1 MYRRSEQLLKKNT
14 IYSFSLPFFVL
25 EQKSNVEEGTN
36 DMISESKD
44 ELAWLLIKVLN
55 KTNHHLD
62 ALFDKKSETSNHIS

>member
-1 MYRRSEQLLKKNT
+1 M
-14 IYSFSLPFFVL
+14 
-25 EQKSNVEEGTN
+25 EEDTKGV
-36 DMISESKD
+36 ISEFKD

>member
-1 MYRRSEQLLKKNT
+1 VYRRSEQLLKKNT

-44 ELAWLLIKVLN
+44 ELTWLLIKVLN